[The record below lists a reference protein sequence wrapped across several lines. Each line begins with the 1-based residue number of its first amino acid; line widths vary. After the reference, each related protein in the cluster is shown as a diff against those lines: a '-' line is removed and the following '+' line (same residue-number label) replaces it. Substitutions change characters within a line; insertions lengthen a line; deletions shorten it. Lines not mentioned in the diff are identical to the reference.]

1 MGFFDFFTKK
11 TPKSENERTYYPG
24 GRTFGIKLTYDPD
37 ADKLSYIGRYSIRGS
52 FTGADVTNVAV
63 NAISNTHGVVML
75 HGGDEVLFTSD
86 ILPLSV
92 CKAAQEWLLVRGEGY
107 ITQPNGDVI
116 KPESAGSAPGPVISQ
131 AQEAEAVTAPVETA
145 SVEAPAA
152 PQATEQSQPEP
163 QTLAQG
169 DPFEELK
176 KLKELADLGIITAE
190 EYEAKRQKLLERI

>member
-37 ADKLSYIGRYSIRGS
+37 ADKLSYIGRYSIHGS

-75 HGGDEVLFTSD
+75 HGGDAVLFTSD

-116 KPESAGSAPGPVISQ
+116 KPDTVANVAAQDAEVPAEPVISQ
-131 AQEAEAVTAPVETA
+131 AEDKTEVATSGEMQAPQEAHAESQV
-145 SVEAPAA
+145 
-152 PQATEQSQPEP
+152 QA
-163 QTLAQG
+163 AQG